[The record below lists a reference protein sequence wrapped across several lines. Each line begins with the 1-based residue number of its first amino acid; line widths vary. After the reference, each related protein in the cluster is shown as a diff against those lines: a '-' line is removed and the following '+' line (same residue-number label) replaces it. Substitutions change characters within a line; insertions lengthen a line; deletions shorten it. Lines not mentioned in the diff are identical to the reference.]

1 MPVMESLS
9 IALSTI
15 GTAAQFAK
23 GIMDTK
29 VDAAVAEKVMELRNL
44 VADAQTQL
52 LAAQLEQSGILAKLE
67 ALEKENARLK
77 AWAVEKER
85 YALVPF
91 AEGAHV
97 YRLKESA
104 QNGEPIHDLCP
115 KCFADS
121 EKGMLTYAGLK
132 DGHKHFVCPRCKQ
145 SYLGEY
151 VAASAET
158 ACQPSRLRGY

>member
-1 MPVMESLS
+1 MESLS

-15 GTAAQFAK
+15 GAASQFAK

-52 LAAQLEQSGILAKLE
+52 LAAQSEQSGVLAKLE

-77 AWAVEKER
+77 AWGVEKER
-85 YALVPF
+85 YALVSL
-91 AEGAHV
+91 AEGTHV
-97 YRLKESA
+97 HRLKVSA

-115 KCFADS
+115 KCYADS

-132 DGHKHFVCPRCKQ
+132 DGHKHFVCSRCKQ
-145 SYLGEY
+145 SYLGQY
-151 VAASAET
+151 VAACADIDY
-158 ACQPSRLRGY
+158 QPRGRMRGF